1 MMVHVP
7 GVLTPEEVN
16 HCRAALTTDGWVDGR
31 VTAGHQAAKAKKN
44 LQLPENSPVARELS
58 ALVEAALGRNSLFF
72 TAVLPLRYSQFLFN
86 RYEEEMKFGAHVDN
100 AVRTQ
105 PATGM
110 RIRTD
115 ISSTIFLADPEEYE
129 GGELVVEDVYGSH
142 AVKLAAGDMIT
153 YPSTSVH
160 HVTPVTRGA
169 RLVTVFWVQS
179 MVRDVTQRSL
189 LFDLDM
195 AIQQLTASNPDH
207 PSIVMFTACYH
218 NLLRQWTEV

>member
-7 GVLTPEEVN
+7 GVLTPAEVER
-16 HCRAALTTDGWVDGR
+16 CRAAFETDGWVDGR
-31 VTAGHQAAKAKKN
+31 VTAGHQAARAKRN
-44 LQLPENSPVARELS
+44 LQLPEPSPVARELS
-58 ALVEAALGRNSLFF
+58 GLVQSALERSQLFF
-72 TAVLPLRYSQFLFN
+72 TAVLPLHYSQFLFN
-86 RYEEEMKFGAHVDN
+86 RYEETMNFGAHVDN

-105 PATGM
+105 PETGR

-115 ISSTIFLADPEEYE
+115 VSATLFIAGPDDYE

-142 AVKLAAGDMIT
+142 AVKLPAGDLIV

-169 RLVTVFWVQS
+169 RSVCVFWTQS
-179 MVRDVTQRSL
+179 MIREVTQRSL

-195 AIQQLTASNPDH
+195 AIQQLNATNPDH
-207 PSIVMFTACYH
+207 PSAVMFTACYH
-218 NLLRQWTEV
+218 NLLRQWTET